1 MDEQQDEDEEILSQ
15 RSGTTLVEIE
25 EEKFTDNR
33 SIQGDNDIDMM
44 PQFYYCTSCKQTHF
58 TKCFETLSGCSEGN
72 NQQFTAF
79 SSKQSQ
85 QYDSEK
91 HH

>member
-25 EEKFTDNR
+25 EEKFTDSR

-44 PQFYYCTSCKQTHF
+44 P
-58 TKCFETLSGCSEGN
+58 
-72 NQQFTAF
+72 
-79 SSKQSQ
+79 
-85 QYDSEK
+85 
-91 HH
+91 